1 MIVILNSDNYNTCW
15 TQLINR
21 YNNKKYLANCI
32 LKRFMGQR
40 NIVVESANALRE
52 LLDTS
57 NECLY
62 ALNNLEVNTDNWDI
76 IVIYILSQKLDS
88 ESRK

>member
-1 MIVILNSDNYNTCW
+1 
-15 TQLINR
+15 
-21 YNNKKYLANCI
+21 
-32 LKRFMGQR
+32 MGQR